1 MMQVRSRFLDLDGPV
16 HYVEHCGPDHDRS
29 RSPVVCLH
37 GLGGSH
43 ASWHDLAPLLA
54 AGRRVLTLDL
64 AGHGRTPRAGR
75 SASVSANRALLGR
88 FLEQAVGGPAV
99 LVGNSMGAAIAM
111 LQAAQHPES
120 VRGLVLVCPALPRLR
135 ASVPHPALARQ
146 VVLCAVP
153 GLAERALA
161 RRHTRLAPEEL
172 VEQTLRLTT
181 ADASMVSPEL
191 RALAAEL
198 VASRAAGPDS
208 EAAFLEAARSVGLL
222 VARAASY
229 RAAIASI
236 SAPALVLQG
245 ALDRLV
251 PPGGVRQ
258 LRRLQPD
265 WQVALLEG
273 VGHVPHIEQP
283 GRTAGVI
290 EPWLAHLEA
299 TGAAVPAAV
308 AAAVVREVV
317 SAPPTTVTSG
327 LLRGPGGAPLPGSVL
342 AGTP

>member
-1 MMQVRSRFLDLDGPV
+1 MTQVRSRVLDLDGPV
-16 HYVEHCGPDHDRS
+16 HVVEHLGPEHDPS

-54 AGRRVLTLDL
+54 QGRRVLMLDL

-75 SASVSANRALLGR
+75 SATVSANRVLLGR
-88 FLEQAVGGPAV
+88 FLEQAVGEPAI
-99 LVGNSMGAAIAM
+99 LLGNSMGAAIAM
-111 LQAAQHPES
+111 LQAARAPES
-120 VRGLVLVCPALPRLR
+120 VRGLVLFCPALPRSR

-146 VVLCAVP
+146 AALCAVP

-161 RRHTRLAPEEL
+161 RRRSRLSPEEL

-181 ADASMVSPEL
+181 ADPSVVSPEL
-191 RALAAEL
+191 RALATEL

-222 VARAASY
+222 VTRAASY
-229 RAAIASI
+229 RAAIAAI
-236 SAPALVLQG
+236 SAPGLVVQG
-245 ALDRLV
+245 TLDRLV

-258 LRRLQPD
+258 LRTLQPD
-265 WQVALLEG
+265 WQVVLLEG

-283 GRTAGVI
+283 ERSASVI
-290 EPWLAHLEA
+290 EPWLGRLETVA
-299 TGAAVPAAV
+299 AGSDRAVPP
-308 AAAVVREVV
+308 AVV
-317 SAPPTTVTSG
+317 TTG
-327 LLRGPGGAPLPGSVL
+327 LLRPSAGAPAARSVL
-342 AGTP
+342 ASTS